1 MLIKEVEG
9 MDLYGHI
16 KNPVA
21 AVAGNAKV
29 DVLVVG
35 HVVAAEDGMMISYR
49 ALDMKGGILATTGQ
63 QFIEVNADAIGGME
77 AITFDAALK
86 EASQVFAKF
95 APDMEVLQVR
105 GVNAAD
111 TFEQT
116 SFGSYV
122 VQQFGDVHK
131 AAVDDSLTSSSLHV
145 MAGTSRA
152 QRPGTY
158 ALWGNYWDLGS
169 YVHLRLALGQNSSDG
184 ESMIW
189 SGKILKSSISSELE
203 FVPAMTP
210 ALADQAQAGDLLDM
224 ELSSNKGINPVYQMG
239 EYMVLQ
245 VRLDQDAYVHCYYHQ
260 SNGTTIRIFPNMYRN
275 DALVRGGVLQ
285 KIPSSKMPFQF
296 KIEPPAGV
304 DRVRCFAMDRNV
316 QDQLP
321 KPLARMDLSPIA
333 KNEMENIDQ
342 AYRSI
347 HALKVSEVEM
357 DITIEAR

>member
-1 MLIKEVEG
+1 
-9 MDLYGHI
+9 
-16 KNPVA
+16 
-21 AVAGNAKV
+21 
-29 DVLVVG
+29 
-35 HVVAAEDGMMISYR
+35 MISYR

-63 QFIEVNADAIGGME
+63 QLIEVNADAIGNME
-77 AITFDAALK
+77 AVTLDAALK
-86 EASQVFAKF
+86 AASQAFAEF
-95 APDMEVLQVR
+95 APDMEILWVMDIS
-105 GVNAAD
+105 AAD

-122 VQQFGDVHK
+122 AQRFGDVHK
-131 AAVDDSLTSSSLHV
+131 AAMDESLTGSSLKV
-145 MAGTSRA
+145 TTLITRGIS
-152 QRPGTY
+152 PGTY
-158 ALWGNYWDLGS
+158 VLRGNYWDLGS
-169 YVHLRLALGQNSSDG
+169 HVQLRLVISRDYSDG
-184 ESMIW
+184 EQMTW
-189 SGKILKSSISSELE
+189 SGKILKSSISSELD

-210 ALADQAQAGDLLDM
+210 ALAGQAQVGDPLDM